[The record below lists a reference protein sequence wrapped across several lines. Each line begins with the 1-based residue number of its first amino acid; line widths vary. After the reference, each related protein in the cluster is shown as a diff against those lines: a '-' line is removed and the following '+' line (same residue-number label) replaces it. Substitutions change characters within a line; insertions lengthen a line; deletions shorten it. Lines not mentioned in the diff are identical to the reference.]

1 MIVMSSEVETSRELT
16 VGIASGFLGFARN
29 DGLR

>member
-1 MIVMSSEVETSRELT
+1 MIVMSSEVETSQELT
-16 VGIASGFLGFARN
+16 VGIASGFLEFARN